1 MARFNTALT
10 STSISGTATI
20 GSPGAGAFTN
30 LTGTAPYTV
39 TVPNPTLFPGI
50 NQVFYNATS
59 GTITLTTP
67 SGNFNGTGGNGTAS
81 MSIFAGNV
89 VSITSDGTNYIVIS
103 EDGSALTAT
112 TGAFS
117 GNVTMNGSGA
127 TVSITPSTLTVAPTG
142 ASTIDSVAIGSTT
155 RAAGAFTSLAANAA
169 VTFTAGTT
177 SSSTG
182 TGTLVVTGGIGASG
196 QVTASAVS
204 ATNLTGTLQ
213 TAAQTNIT
221 SVGTLTGLTVTG
233 ATSLAT
239 TSGTVLIGT
248 ATTNTNGVLQL
259 SGSLGMGANSE
270 IRLSSNADA
279 AGTLKILATHVV
291 AGGSNSGA
299 YGYTEEGKFASL
311 SNGDGVVAIDVGRG
325 QTTFALGAA
334 RFRAFN
340 TVGDNAGFSLSK
352 SSVYTIYADT
362 TSGRVGIGTNSPG
375 VSLEVAGA
383 AKLTGTNL
391 SIVPSTTT
399 NPAYLVNTNASGNF
413 FFGIDN
419 STGSSF
425 GVGNY
430 ARAIYSS
437 AAYPLVFLT
446 NDTSR
451 MTISATGTVGIG
463 NTGGLGAQN
472 LHVGST
478 AGGGSINGYTR
489 FAVEAPD
496 YAVTTM
502 KSPAAN
508 FSQIIFTDPTST
520 NLGGINFFNSTNATP
535 NTMAFLTGSGNERV
549 RIDAVGRMGVGT
561 TSPLTKLQVTNGN
574 IVADSSLRGS
584 EVVTSGASSTTGETN
599 ALGGWALGY
608 VNLTITS
615 VGTTGGVTPQNGSYM
630 ISLTGT
636 NVNNGARADY
646 AFSVVAGKRYQV
658 SYYTAS
664 GTGHTAGYGYDV
676 YIASSGS
683 LNVDNYGTWVVDDPS
698 RGVSQGIST
707 TTAWVQTVWSVSA
720 AKTGTYYL
728 SFRVAGNQTGN
739 TQTFIDSLSIKEI
752 QGSGA
757 AGGQIAAYNAFVGN
771 TLYSYNVTA
780 TAISSNTYNGASYAA
795 TSTTSS
801 MAYVDTA
808 ITNYGYGAVYQVH
821 ACGCPN
827 VNGSGAYL
835 DQVYGKVVI
844 GTGYSG
850 SQVTTY
856 IYCVQENMPRPYDS
870 GGTEL
875 TLDAVFWDGTTET
888 TSQGAG
894 GSRQIRVKVGFPSAQ
909 GVGGFNCLISRVI

>member
-10 STSISGTATI
+10 SASISGTATI
-20 GSPGAGAFTN
+20 GSPSAGAFTN

-39 TVPNPTLFPGI
+39 TVPDPRLHPGV

-59 GTITLTTP
+59 GTVTLTTP
-67 SGNFNGTGGNGTAS
+67 SGNFNGTGGNGTGS
-81 MSIFAGNV
+81 TSVFAGNV
-89 VSITSDGTNYIVIS
+89 VSITSDGAHYVVIS

-127 TVSITPSTLTVAPTG
+127 TVNITPSTLTVAPTG

-169 VTFTAGTT
+169 VTFTANTA

-196 QVTASAVS
+196 QVTATAVS

-213 TAAQTNIT
+213 TAAQPNIT
-221 SVGTLTGLTVTG
+221 STGGLTAPQLILNPGTGIAVVRRSTVNGSNGVRVQGNAADGYPTDTDAGAYIQLGGGVIGDTYEGNVDIVAYGGNVDANRNQIRFSNRSAANTVTERMRIDSSGNVGIGVTPSAGQALVVGKDITG
-233 ATSLAT
+233 AVGSAGATVNGTIQSGVTSVAWGVRTNLSTVASAFTLANLRHHDAT
-239 TSGTVLIGT
+239 QGTFGAGSTVTNQSGFFVDNSLIGATNNYGFFGNIPSAANRWNLYMNGT
-248 ATTNTNGVLQL
+248 ADNYMNGNL
-259 SGSLGMGANSE
+259 
-270 IRLSSNADA
+270 
-279 AGTLKILATHVV
+279 
-291 AGGSNSGA
+291 
-299 YGYTEEGKFASL
+299 
-311 SNGDGVVAIDVGRG
+311 
-325 QTTFALGAA
+325 
-334 RFRAFN
+334 
-340 TVGDNAGFSLSK
+340 
-352 SSVYTIYADT
+352 
-362 TSGRVGIGTNSPG
+362 GIGTNAPG
-375 VSLEVAGA
+375 VKLEVAGA

-399 NPAYLVNTNASGNF
+399 NSAYLVNTNASGNF

-430 ARAIYSS
+430 ARTIYSS

-446 NDTSR
+446 NSTER
-451 MTISATGTVGIG
+451 MRINQSGTVGIG
-463 NTGGLGAQN
+463 
-472 LHVGST
+472 
-478 AGGGSINGYTR
+478 
-489 FAVEAPD
+489 
-496 YAVTTM
+496 
-502 KSPAAN
+502 
-508 FSQIIFTDPTST
+508 T
-520 NLGGINFFNSTNATP
+520 NN
-535 NTMAFLTGSGNERV
+535 
-549 RIDAVGRMGVGT
+549 
-561 TSPLTKLQVTNGN
+561 PLTKLQVTNGN
-574 IVADSSLRGS
+574 IVADSSQRGS
-584 EVVTSGASSTTGETN
+584 EIVSSGASSTTGETN
-599 ALGGWALGY
+599 ALGGWAQGY
-608 VNLTITS
+608 TGLTVSS
-615 VGTTGGVTPQNGSYM
+615 VGTTGGVTPQSGSFM
-630 ISLTGT
+630 IALTST
-636 NVNNGARADY
+636 NANNGARADY
-646 AFSVVAGKRYQV
+646 SFFVSAGKRYQI

-664 GTGHTAGYGYDV
+664 GSGNTANTAYDV
-676 YIASSGS
+676 YVASSGS

-698 RGVSQGIST
+698 RGVSQGVSQ
-707 TTAWVQTVWSVSA
+707 TTAWVQTFWSVSA
-720 AKTGTYYL
+720 AKTGVYYL

-739 TQTFIDSLSIKEI
+739 TQTFIDSLSIQEI
-752 QGSGA
+752 QGSGS

-771 TLYSYNVTA
+771 VLYANNVTA
-780 TAISSNTYNGASYAA
+780 TSISATTLNGTSYAA

-801 MAYVDTA
+801 MAIVDTA
-808 ITNYGYGAVYQVH
+808 ITNYGNGAVYQVH

-850 SQVTTY
+850 TAVTSY
-856 IYCVQENMPRPYDS
+856 IYFVQENMPRPYDS

-875 TLDAVFWDGTTET
+875 TIDAVFWDGTTET

>member
-10 STSISGTATI
+10 SASISGTATI

-39 TVPNPTLFPGI
+39 TVPNPTLFPGV

-89 VSITSDGTNYIVIS
+89 VSITSDGTHYIVIS

-169 VTFTAGTT
+169 VTLTAGTA
-177 SSSTG
+177 SSTTG

-213 TAAQTNIT
+213 TAAQPNIT
-221 SVGTLTGLTVTG
+221 SHGTLTGLAVTG

-248 ATTNTNGVLQL
+248 ATTNANGVLQL

-279 AGTLKILATHVV
+279 AGTLKVFATHLV
-291 AGGSNSGA
+291 AGGINSFA
-299 YGYTEEGKFASL
+299 SGYTEEGRIASL
-311 SNGDGVVAIDVGRG
+311 SNGDSVVAIDVGRG

-340 TVGDNAGFSLSK
+340 TGGDNAGFSLSK

-451 MTISATGTVGIG
+451 MTISATGAVGIA
-463 NTGGLGAQN
+463 T
-472 LHVGST
+472 
-478 AGGGSINGYTR
+478 
-489 FAVEAPD
+489 
-496 YAVTTM
+496 
-502 KSPAAN
+502 
-508 FSQIIFTDPTST
+508 
-520 NLGGINFFNSTNATP
+520 TP
-535 NTMAFLTGSGNERV
+535 NTWFSNRSALQFGGAVGAISSANGMEYGLNFYVNVGDAIDKYIQAGRALKLHADAAEGALVFSNAATGTTGANLTWNERLRV
-549 RIDAVGRMGVGT
+549 DTVGRMGIGT
-561 TSPLTKLQVTNGN
+561 NFPLTKLQVTNGN

-771 TLYSYNVTA
+771 TLYANNVTA
-780 TAISSNTYNGASYAA
+780 TSMSSNTYNGASYAA

-801 MAYVDTA
+801 MAIVDTG
-808 ITNYGYGAVYQVH
+808 ITNYGNGAVYQVH
-821 ACGCPN
+821 ACGCCN
-827 VNGSGAYL
+827 VNGSGSYL

-850 SQVTTY
+850 SAVTNY
-856 IYCVQENMPRPYDS
+856 IYFVQENMPRPYDS

-875 TLDAVFWDGTTET
+875 TIDAVYWDGTTET
-888 TSQGAG
+888 TNQGAG
-894 GSRQIRVKVGFPSAQ
+894 GSRQIRIKVGFPSAQ
-909 GVGGFNCLISRVI
+909 GVAGFNCLISRVI